1 MGGMKTESPEFEVLP
16 AAGSR
21 DEKLVRW
28 IAHILDDLIPIPG
41 TKFRIGLD
49 PVIGLIPGIGE
60 ASSTTLASMILFRA
74 VQAGVPRVVLVR
86 MAMNLLL
93 NALIGAI
100 PGLGDVFSAWFKS
113 NRRNHALLE
122 RHKNSARA
130 STAGDW
136 TFLIVILSIIL
147 AIALTATLALGYL
160 AFRVMEWLI
169 AA

>member
-1 MGGMKTESPEFEVLP
+1 MKTESPEFEVLP

-21 DEKLVRW
+21 DEEVVRL

-49 PVIGLIPGIGE
+49 PLIGLIPGIGD
-60 ASSTTLASMILFRA
+60 ASTTAFASMILFRA
-74 VQAGVPRVVLVR
+74 VQVGVPRVVLIH
-86 MAMNLLL
+86 MAANLLL

-100 PGLGDVFSAWFKS
+100 PGVGDVFSAWFKS
-113 NRRNHALLE
+113 NRRNHALLMK
-122 RHKNSARA
+122 HMNTARA

-160 AFRVMEWLI
+160 AYRMLEWLI